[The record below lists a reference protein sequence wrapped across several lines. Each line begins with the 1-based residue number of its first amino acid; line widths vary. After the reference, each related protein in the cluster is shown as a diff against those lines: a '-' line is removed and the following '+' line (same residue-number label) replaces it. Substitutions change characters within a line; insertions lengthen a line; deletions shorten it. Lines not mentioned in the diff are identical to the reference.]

1 MHNST
6 KPSSSSS
13 SSSSFQ
19 SLEDES
25 DHQDIT
31 RFDKSLQELRH
42 LRAQLHYAADY
53 SETTFLNAKDKKMW
67 LALSLTPCTYFAI
80 CSVME
85 NTKEYIC
92 RAVVSVVDHLGTV
105 STSLNFCIS
114 QTNAFSEA
122 ELRINCLK
130 QRLLVCEQYAHKLAL
145 TQLRWSENLTRHH
158 RRYLSKPTANV
169 EKACEG
175 SRDTDDKT
183 GGGFIDQH
191 ELVREQEIPLFLYTY
206 TQKPSLEKGN
216 RDLAVVLPV
225 RDGLSVLSKRSIN
238 PTFHFQ
244 VTQKIGR
251 HRRSSVQRG
260 DILSFIRRAKRTG

>member
-53 SETTFLNAKDKKMW
+53 SETTFLNAKDKK
-67 LALSLTPCTYFAI
+67 I
-80 CSVME
+80 VME